1 MKKFSAPTQVLF
13 VVVFVLLVLVSR
25 KINFS
30 PLVGAENQFFTVFQ
44 FFGPIAGGIL
54 GPLFGAAL
62 VLFAL
67 VTDFFMNLAT
77 GSAPFEP
84 KTLLRLLPAVFG
96 AWYFGIKK
104 GKLSFGNKDLS
115 SVASIGVPLVAIAL
129 FVAHPVAREVW
140 YYSLFWTIP
149 IIAHFFRQRLFIRS
163 LGAVFAK
170 HSVGSAIWVWTFDM
184 SPGDWILLIPV
195 VIIENL
201 LFASGVTLAYVAA
214 STILAR
220 MESKVPFVSVER
232 HYDLLA
238 GNLRAL
244 FRNIKKY
251 Y

>member
-54 GPLFGAAL
+54 GPLFGAA
-62 VLFAL
+62 VVFFAL
-67 VTDFFMNLAT
+67 VIDFLANLAT
-77 GSAPFEP
+77 GSASFSAT
-84 KTLLRLLPAVFG
+84 TLLRILPAIFG

-129 FVAHPVAREVW
+129 FVIHPDAREVW

-170 HSVGSAIWVWTFDM
+170 HSVGSAIWVWTVSM
-184 SPGDWILLIPV
+184 SPEDWIRLIPIV
-195 VIIENL
+195 LYENL
-201 LFASGVTLAYVAA
+201 LFASGVSLAYVAA

-220 MESKVPFVSVER
+220 IESKVPFVSVEK
-232 HYDLLA
+232 HYDLLS

-244 FRNIKKY
+244 FRNIKKWY
-251 Y
+251 